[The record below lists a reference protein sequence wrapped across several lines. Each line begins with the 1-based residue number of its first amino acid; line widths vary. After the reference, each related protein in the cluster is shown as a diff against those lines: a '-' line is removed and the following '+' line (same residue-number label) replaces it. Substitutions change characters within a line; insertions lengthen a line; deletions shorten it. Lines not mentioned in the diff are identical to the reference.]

1 MDENRWETGT
11 KSAVYKCQTYRFRVI
26 WTDLL
31 KLTVDNNK
39 CLLADELSTVSTE
52 FSTICINTVNKCM
65 NMKKIPVNTGIMKK
79 RRNV

>member
-1 MDENRWETGT
+1 MKE
-11 KSAVYKCQTYRFRVI
+11 KKVCFI

-39 CLLADELSTVSTE
+39 CLLADELSTVST
-52 FSTICINTVNKCM
+52 ICINTVNKCM

-79 RRNV
+79 GEMYND

>member
-1 MDENRWETGT
+1 MKE
-11 KSAVYKCQTYRFRVI
+11 KKVCFI
-26 WTDLL
+26 WIDLL
-31 KLTVDNNK
+31 KLTVE

-79 RRNV
+79 GEMYND

>member
-1 MDENRWETGT
+1 MKE
-11 KSAVYKCQTYRFRVI
+11 KKVCFI

-39 CLLADELSTVSTE
+39 CLLSDELSTVSTE

-79 RRNV
+79 GEMYND